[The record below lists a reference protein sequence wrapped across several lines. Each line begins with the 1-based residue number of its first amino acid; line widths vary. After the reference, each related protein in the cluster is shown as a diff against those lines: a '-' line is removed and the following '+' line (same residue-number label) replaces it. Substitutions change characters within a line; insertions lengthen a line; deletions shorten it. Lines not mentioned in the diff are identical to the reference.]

1 MLEKATV
8 EHIATLARIGI
19 TPEECEQYRGE
30 LSRVLDFVDELKAF
44 EGAVIESSNKIDVLT
59 AKPRA
64 DHERNAIPA
73 VREQIIA
80 NMPHTKDGAL
90 TVRKVL

>member
-1 MLEKATV
+1 MLDKATV

-19 TPEECEQYRGE
+19 TPEECEQYQGE

-44 EGAVIESSNKIDVLT
+44 ESTVTEGARTGGTSTTQS
-59 AKPRA
+59 RA
-64 DHERNAIPA
+64 DHERNAAPE

>member
-1 MLEKATV
+1 MLDKATI

-44 EGAVIESSNKIDVLT
+44 EGAVIENSDETATPT

-64 DHERNAIPA
+64 DHERNATPV

>member
-1 MLEKATV
+1 MLDKATV

-19 TPEECEQYRGE
+19 TPEECEQYQGE

-44 EGAVIESSNKIDVLT
+44 EETAVVSKGIVRAT
-59 AKPRA
+59 TRPRA
-64 DHERNAIPA
+64 DHERNALPE
-73 VREQIIA
+73 VREKIIA
-80 NMPHTKDGAL
+80 NMPHTKNGAL

>member
-1 MLEKATV
+1 MLDKATV

-30 LSRVLDFVDELKAF
+30 LSRVLDFVDELQAF
-44 EGAVIESSNKIDVLT
+44 ESTVITSPHAVAPLT

-64 DHERNAIPA
+64 DHEHNALPE
-73 VREQIIA
+73 VRQQIIA
-80 NMPHTKDGAL
+80 NMPHTQDGAL